1 MVYEVHALTCVKLIR
16 MLHPCLLKYV
26 SYFNGYATKKC
37 NVRLSSKYRQLKTCR
52 NRKRVENLWHRG
64 GRVGQL
70 AVLLIDA
77 LRADF
82 VLDRDALRDAGVD
95 YGGPGYAERPKIAF
109 LEAAIA
115 EKRAEAR
122 AVVAK
127 ATPPTVTLPRIK
139 VVIECRVDS

>member
-1 MVYEVHALTCVKLIR
+1 MALARLFNKVREHVK
-16 MLHPCLLKYV
+16 
-26 SYFNGYATKKC
+26 YFE
-37 NVRLSSKYRQLKTCR
+37 LSSTLKTCR
-52 NRKRVENLWHRG
+52 NRTGVGNLWHRA
-64 GRVGQL
+64 RVGQL
-70 AVLLIDA
+70 AVVLIDA

-95 YGGPGYAERPKIAF
+95 YGPGTADRPKISF

-115 EKRAEAR
+115 DRAEAR

-139 VVIECRVDS
+139 VHKRVPC

>member
-1 MVYEVHALTCVKLIR
+1 M
-16 MLHPCLLKYV
+16 
-26 SYFNGYATKKC
+26 
-37 NVRLSSKYRQLKTCR
+37 
-52 NRKRVENLWHRG
+52 
-64 GRVGQL
+64 
-70 AVLLIDA
+70 LIDA

-95 YGGPGYAERPKIAF
+95 YGPGYAERPKIAF

-139 VVIECRVDS
+139 VVIESTVKIINGCSLLSTRTGYELILWQLALNTLTLSPVRLISRRSENVIISYYFSINCHRP

>member
-1 MVYEVHALTCVKLIR
+1 M
-16 MLHPCLLKYV
+16 
-26 SYFNGYATKKC
+26 
-37 NVRLSSKYRQLKTCR
+37 
-52 NRKRVENLWHRG
+52 
-64 GRVGQL
+64 
-70 AVLLIDA
+70 LIDA

-95 YGGPGYAERPKIAF
+95 YGPGYAERPKIAF
-109 LEAAIA
+109 LEAAIS

-139 VVIECRVDS
+139 VVIESTVKIINGCSLLSTRTGYELILRH